1 MNVTITD
8 FSQCHARIIAQL
20 MKFCSLPSLMDQ
32 PAAARML
39 ALETLRFFRTA
50 VLKHHAEEER
60 ELFPAVLAQ
69 ATPGREREG
78 VQSLVERLTQE
89 HRLLELRWSQMEP
102 TLTKI
107 AQGEAF
113 DLDAALVE
121 TLVLDYGAHAAFEE
135 AEFLP
140 LCQAILGRSK
150 KNLTLSDLS
159 HHGAWVPTVPVTL

>member
-1 MNVTITD
+1 MHLKITD
-8 FSQCHARIIAQL
+8 FSQCHARIISQL
-20 MKFCSLPSLMDQ
+20 MKFCSLPSLVDQ

-50 VLKHHAEEER
+50 VLQHHAEEER

-102 TLTKI
+102 TLTNI
-107 AQGEAF
+107 AQGETF

-140 LCQAILGRSK
+140 LCQTILSRRK
-150 KNLTLSDLS
+150 KSLTLSDLS
-159 HHGAWVPTVPVTL
+159 HQRAWAPTAPAAL